1 MKLLDV
7 KTDPSAVF
15 RRTFLLEFP
24 FMVTMVSRFPQ
35 EGAWLSY
42 KLADFS
48 RNKVW
53 TQMEMLTAPPTLWI
67 CAYAHKHDAFY
78 DRGSTFPLKCFLD
91 DGVA

>member
-35 EGAWLSY
+35 EGAWVLY
-42 KLADFS
+42 KLADFFAMKCGHIDRYS
-48 RNKVW
+48 QR
-53 TQMEMLTAPPTLWI
+53 PPFWI
-67 CAYAHKHDAFY
+67 RTYTHKHVPVSA
-78 DRGSTFPLKCFLD
+78 GAP
-91 DGVA
+91 V